1 MANLNACPCAG
12 ATLDRLIQPAIL
24 SLLSEGP
31 MHGYG
36 LAERLRELA
45 ATGEAKPDISGVYR
59 FLRAMQRK
67 GLVRSSWDL
76 SHNGPPRRLYTITR
90 DGHRCLA
97 RWVTTLQRYRDGI
110 DELLRTARNAITRQP
125 AIARRSPNQKRNRGS
140 ATFSR
145 GN

>member
-1 MANLNACPCAG
+1 MANLDACPCAG

-36 LAERLRELA
+36 LAERLHGLA

-67 GLVRSSWDL
+67 GLVRPSWDL
-76 SHNGPPRRLYTITR
+76 SHGGPPRKLYTITR

-97 RWVTTLQRYRDGI
+97 HWVATLQRYRDGI
-110 DELLRTARNAITRQP
+110 DELLRAARKAMARQP
-125 AIARRSPNQKRNRGS
+125 AIARRVPGRKRNRLS
-140 ATFSR
+140 AK
-145 GN
+145 